1 MTILKSD
8 SDYRPM
14 NFKSIVMCL
23 SQFKNVHSFLTYFTD
38 VDFENLL
45 DKAIKESA
53 DYLLKNLDSNENSTK
68 LITMVVNNCSRMGLL
83 DSNNI
88 HSVEKVIIKRMD
100 EILPSD
106 FIGILYSFCK
116 NKSGSEGFYQVLEIK
131 CRKIIME
138 TNKENINPFVISMIS
153 KSKH

>member
-1 MTILKSD
+1 
-8 SDYRPM
+8 M

>member
-100 EILPSD
+100 EIIPSD

-116 NKSGSEGFYQVLEIK
+116 NKSGSEGFYQVLEILHLLFYLLNE
-131 CRKIIME
+131 IG
-138 TNKENINPFVISMIS
+138 FLS
-153 KSKH
+153 